1 MPGEDGQG
9 SQVCPDLDLVPKG
22 CLTFL
27 RNVKQLTEKDNDV
40 GYFALAM
47 KKIYKEAAPIRGT
60 GYKNTVM
67 DMLEEFVDQR
77 DDESPFIQMADKA
90 SSQVA
95 SDAHLTSQSLQQK
108 CYDIY
113 NGVFN
118 QFGGLM
124 IESEDDDADVISV
137 KKSLRDY
144 LPQVDA
150 EMSDIIKKLE
160 AIEKDP
166 QAKPKPKVTES
177 DDVYLEKK
185 EKQQDEGVL
194 ETSKV
199 KVEMKQEQQ

>member
-1 MPGEDGQG
+1 MPREDGQG
-9 SQVCPDLDLVPKG
+9 PQVCLNFGLVQKPF
-22 CLTFL
+22 LTNP
-27 RNVKQLTEKDNDV
+27 RNIKQLTEKDNDV
-40 GYFALAM
+40 GYFAQAM
-47 KKIYKEAAPIRGT
+47 KNIYQETAQIRSK

-67 DMLEEFVDQR
+67 DMLEEFIDQR

-90 SSQVA
+90 SRQVA

-113 NGVFN
+113 NGVFK

-137 KKSLRDY
+137 KTALRDY
-144 LPQVDA
+144 LPQIDA

-160 AIEKDP
+160 AIQEDP
-166 QAKPKPKVTES
+166 RPKPKPKTAES
-177 DDVYLEKK
+177 EDDNVKK
-185 EKQQDEGVL
+185 EEKQQDENVS

-199 KVEMKQEQQ
+199 KVEVKQEQQ